1 MLEQKEVPEASAS
14 GTSWRSGRDSNP
26 RAIARKLIS
35 KDKQNPIP
43 PHRAVL
49 GQLKCVVLLKSRTFF
64 SDAEEYS
71 CSIKTS
77 EGTIWAP

>member
-1 MLEQKEVPEASAS
+1 MTLAP
-14 GTSWRSGRDSNP
+14 TWRSGRDSNP